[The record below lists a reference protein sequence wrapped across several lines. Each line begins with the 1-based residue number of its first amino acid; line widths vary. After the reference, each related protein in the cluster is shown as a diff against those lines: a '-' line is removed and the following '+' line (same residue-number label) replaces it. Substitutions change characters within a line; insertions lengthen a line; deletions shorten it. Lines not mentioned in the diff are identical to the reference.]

1 MAADV
6 LGNLYSW
13 STTAGSNLPA
23 GSTTISTNLDD
34 NLREIQKVVR
44 YTQSRD
50 TIASAST
57 CDLGTKEAMSLD
69 VTGTTTITSFG
80 TVSAG
85 IRKWVT
91 FADALTLTYNATSL
105 KLPGAASITTA
116 AGDKA
121 LFESLGSGNWQCLA
135 YQKASGL
142 PVVSLFSASDGTVS
156 SPSISFASDTDTGFY
171 RIGANSLGVA
181 VGGVNLATLT
191 HSAMSI
197 NPTVSSGS
205 MTAAL
210 KATTTASSGV
220 AMATLNL
227 SAESSDGV
235 TGGTIHTAQM
245 YVGASTTYRPYVK
258 VYGPYNYS
266 GSVEI
271 KGGDYPAW
279 ATGIAGSITLAGG
292 DHSSLASVGQVGGGI
307 TLRGGLGY
315 LSGNVS
321 IYSSDTLINTTY
333 PTYGNVSI
341 QAGSTSRSGLTF
353 YQVAG
358 CFYHTGTAP
367 TLTSGGG
374 TGATISGT
382 KNAFEVTAGT
392 SASTTIVVTHQGSAG
407 VVSAPF
413 AIAQTSA
420 NRACWC
426 TTTDTQVT
434 INLASAP
441 SSGEKIRVLLAYV

>member
-142 PVVSLFSASDGTVS
+142 PVVSSFSASDGTVS
-156 SPSISFASDTDTGFY
+156 VPSINFSSDTDTGFY
-171 RIGANSLGVA
+171 RIGANSIGIA
-181 VGGVNLATLT
+181 AGGVQVGAFN
-191 HSAMSI
+191 HSALTLGANGTGSVTSTFSATSSSSDATV
-197 NPTVSSGS
+197 TVSA
-205 MTAAL
+205 TAGGVVGINTVQL
-210 KATTTASSGV
+210 LSSATGLPA
-220 AMATLNL
+220 
-227 SAESSDGV
+227 
-235 TGGTIHTAQM
+235 
-245 YVGASTTYRPYVK
+245 YVK
-258 VYGPYNYS
+258 VNSITSSSSYGGQVS
-266 GSVEI
+266 I
-271 KGGDYPAW
+271 KGGDYPA
-279 ATGIAGSITLAGG
+279 ATNGTAGSVTIRAGG
-292 DHSSLASVGQVGGGI
+292 HAGTPSNPLQIGGDLSI
-307 TLRGGLGY
+307 YGGLGY
-315 LSGNVS
+315 LSGNMLIAS
-321 IYSSDTLINTTY
+321 NDTLINTAY
-333 PTYGNVSI
+333 PNYGTVSI
-341 QAGSTSRSGLTF
+341 QAGSTSRSGLKF

-358 CFYHTGTAP
+358 CFYHTGVAP

-441 SSGEKIRVLLAYV
+441 SSGEKVRVLLAYV

>member
-156 SPSISFASDTDTGFY
+156 VPSISFSSDTDTGFY
-171 RIGANSLGVA
+171 RIGANSIGVSA
-181 VGGVNLATLT
+181 GGVQVGALN
-191 HSAMSI
+191 HSALTLGP
-197 NPTVSSGS
+197 NGSGAITS
-205 MTAAL
+205 DYTA
-210 KATTTASSGV
+210 T
-220 AMATLNL
+220 
-227 SAESSDGV
+227 SSDSSATATVYAVAGGV
-235 TGGTIHTAQM
+235 VGVQTAQIKGGS
-245 YVGASTTYRPYVK
+245 GAYAPYVK
-258 VYGPYNYS
+258 AYTSLGAYGQYGGHTWVKAGDFPSATNGTG
-266 GSVEI
+266 GSVSI
-271 KGGDYPAW
+271 
-279 ATGIAGSITLAGG
+279 IAGDHGG
-292 DHSSLASVGQVGGGI
+292 TPSGPSQLGGGVTI
-307 TLRGGLGY
+307 RSGLGY

-382 KNAFEVTAGT
+382 KNAFQVTAGT
-392 SASTTIVVTHQGSAG
+392 SASTSIVVTHQGSAG

-413 AIAQTSA
+413 AIAQCSA
-420 NRACWC
+420 NIACWC

-441 SSGEKIRVLLAYV
+441 SSGDKIRVLLAYV